1 VSIYPSQHGCIDQDT
16 KKDHR
21 TNLRTELRST
31 IRLSP
36 VPGSIP
42 QPDPTPRVLVSHSES
57 PDLRQGFWTKRVRR
71 MIHPSGGR
79 RGRIIRSSL
88 DYLTQSVKESLYRG
102 SEIRRFT
109 SDPYTPKSFIPCL
122 QIRPTEFQTGP
133 RWGGPAAPQDP
144 SDLSIISDPSDLSI
158 ISSRPR
164 GP

>member
-1 VSIYPSQHGCIDQDT
+1 MSIYPSQHGCIDQDT

-109 SDPYTPKSFIPCL
+109 SDLYTPNFSSLVCRSGPPSTKPALGGEGQQSLRSFGSFNHLIKSHTPL
-122 QIRPTEFQTGP
+122 NR
-133 RWGGPAAPQDP
+133 
-144 SDLSIISDPSDLSI
+144 
-158 ISSRPR
+158 
-164 GP
+164 

>member
-1 VSIYPSQHGCIDQDT
+1 MYYATSPAFHTQVLADQTFIGSSEKSQA
-16 KKDHR
+16 
-21 TNLRTELRST
+21 N
-31 IRLSP
+31 P
-36 VPGSIP
+36 IP

-109 SDPYTPKSFIPCL
+109 SDLYTPNFSSLVCRSGPPSTKPALGGEGQQSLKILRIFQSS
-122 QIRPTEFQTGP
+122 QILRIFQ
-133 RWGGPAAPQDP
+133 
-144 SDLSIISDPSDLSI
+144 
-158 ISSRPR
+158 SSHQSL
-164 GP
+164 

>member
-1 VSIYPSQHGCIDQDT
+1 MSIHPSQHGCIDQDT
-16 KKDHR
+16 MDQR
-21 TNLRTELRST
+21 TNLSSELRSP

-36 VPGSIP
+36 VPGSLP
-42 QPDPTPRVLVSHSES
+42 QPDPAPRVLVSYSES

-109 SDPYTPKSFIPCL
+109 SDLYTPNFSSLVCRSGPPSTKPALGGEGQQSLRSFGSFNHLIKSHTPL
-122 QIRPTEFQTGP
+122 NR
-133 RWGGPAAPQDP
+133 
-144 SDLSIISDPSDLSI
+144 
-158 ISSRPR
+158 
-164 GP
+164 